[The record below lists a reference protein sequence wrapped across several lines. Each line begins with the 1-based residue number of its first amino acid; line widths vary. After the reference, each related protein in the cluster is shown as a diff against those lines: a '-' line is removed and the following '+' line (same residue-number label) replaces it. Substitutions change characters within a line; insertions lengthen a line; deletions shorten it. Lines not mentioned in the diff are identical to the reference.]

1 MRIIYF
7 FLSLIVLLGTNVK
20 ARTSSDSVKI
30 LLAYYSRTGNTQNVA
45 NQIHEI
51 VGGDMVKIETVKAY
65 PTDHDSILA
74 QVIDELYSGYKPAL
88 STVVDNIEKYDLIII
103 GHPIWW
109 GHMPPPMMTFVSSYD
124 FSGKRIA
131 HFCTYSSSKVT
142 ESRSD
147 LVRLCPNS
155 IILESLAILGT
166 SVNNANDTIR
176 NWLGRI
182 GVATTITQKKTAYQV
197 LMNPTH
203 DHLSVTGDF
212 RNLTLLNIK
221 GMEIYRT
228 NEKTM
233 DISNLP
239 AGFYLVKITCAD
251 NRVIIR
257 KTVK

>member
-1 MRIIYF
+1 MRIRYL

-20 ARTSSDSVKI
+20 AQTSSDSVKI

-65 PTDHDSILA
+65 PTDRDSILA

-88 STVVDNIEKYDLIII
+88 STIVENIEKYDLIII

-109 GHMPPPMMTFVSSYD
+109 GHMPPPMRTFVSSYD
-124 FSGKRIA
+124 FSGKRFA
-131 HFCTYSSSKVT
+131 HFCTYSSSGIA

-147 LVRLCPNS
+147 LLSLCPNS
-155 IILESLAILGT
+155 IISESLAILGT
-166 SVNNANDTIR
+166 SVNNENDSIR
-176 NWLGRI
+176 SWLGRI
-182 GVATTITQKKTAYQV
+182 GIATTITQKKTAYQV
-197 LMNPTH
+197 LINPTR

-212 RNLTLLNIK
+212 INLTLLNIK

-239 AGFYLVKITCAD
+239 TGFYLVKITCAD

>member
-1 MRIIYF
+1 MRIRF
-7 FLSLIVLLGTNVK
+7 LFLSLIVLLGTNVK
-20 ARTSSDSVKI
+20 AQTSSDSVKI

-74 QVIDELYSGYKPAL
+74 QVIDELYTGYKPAI

-109 GHMPPPMMTFVSSYD
+109 GHMPPPMRTFVSSYD

-131 HFCTYSSSKVT
+131 HFCTYSSSGIA

-147 LVRLCPNS
+147 LSRLCPNS
-155 IILESLAILGT
+155 IILESLAILGK
-166 SVNNANDTIR
+166 SVNNANDTIK
-176 NWLGRI
+176 NWLDRI
-182 GVATTITQKKTAYQV
+182 GIATTLTQKKTTYQV
-197 LMNPTH
+197 LINPAH

-212 RNLTLLNIK
+212 KNLTLLDIK
-221 GMEIYRT
+221 GMEICRT
-228 NEKTM
+228 NEKTI
-233 DISNLP
+233 DIGNLP
-239 AGFYLVKITCAD
+239 AGFYLVKIVCSD
-251 NRVIIR
+251 NRTIVR
-257 KTVK
+257 KIVK